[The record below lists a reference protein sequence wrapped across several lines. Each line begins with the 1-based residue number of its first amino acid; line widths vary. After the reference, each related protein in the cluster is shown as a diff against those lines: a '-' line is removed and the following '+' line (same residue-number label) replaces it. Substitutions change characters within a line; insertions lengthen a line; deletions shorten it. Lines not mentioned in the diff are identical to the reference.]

1 MVALRKLIRE
11 ERGEKVLGYQ
21 RRYHFYITNDRS
33 KTAQQIVRFAMG
45 RCNQENVIAQLKSGT
60 QALSMPSST
69 LISNWAYAV
78 TASLAWNLKA
88 WLGLLVTGR
97 AARRDI
103 LRMEFKRFL
112 TTYIQIPCQILRT
125 GRRVVYRA
133 LGYSPQLATIFTT
146 LEAMKRR
153 AFA

>member
-1 MVALRKLIRE
+1 
-11 ERGEKVLGYQ
+11 
-21 RRYHFYITNDRS
+21 
-33 KTAQQIVRFAMG
+33 MG

-60 QALSMPSST
+60 QALSMPSSS
-69 LISNWAYAV
+69 LVSNWAYAV

-88 WLGLLVTGR
+88 WLGLLVTGT

-112 TTYIQIPCQILRT
+112 ATYIQIPCQILRT
-125 GRRVVYRA
+125 GRRIVYRV
-133 LGYSPQLATIFTT
+133 LAFSARLSTVLNC
-146 LEAMKRR
+146 LEAIKRR